1 MEIVIDCEYN
11 EHKGQL
17 ISMALVPFDGPVFY
31 EVLNCENPAPWVA
44 ENVMPYLNKETVTPK
59 VFEQKLYDY
68 LNQFDSIELIC
79 DWLEDPALFCMAL
92 ITGPGIRLDTPPLTI
107 KVLRTLDLP
116 EGDGN
121 SEVLHN
127 ALSDAT
133 AIGNLY
139 WGNGEKDAYG
149 VSERLMWRVT
159 NDESTPCAQFHH
171 PRTGT
176 IEMYWPPREL
186 GTDRAVLEVHRQ
198 DLRRHNA
205 DGTNTAYYSTH
216 ALTTLQ
222 HRMKKHYHN
231 YQYPQGNPAQ

>member
-17 ISMALVPFDGPVFY
+17 ISMALVPFDGPSFY

-92 ITGPGIRLDTPPLTI
+92 ITGPGIRLDTPPLTM

-139 WGNGEKDAYG
+139 WGDGEKDAHG
-149 VSERLMWRVT
+149 VSQRLMWRVT
-159 NDESTPCAQFHH
+159 NDESDMGARFYH
-171 PRTGT
+171 PRQG
-176 IEMYWPPREL
+176 EMEL
-186 GTDRAVLEVHRQ
+186 KWQPKDDRLVLEAFRQ
-198 DLRRHNA
+198 DLRPSRA
-205 DGTNTAYYSTH
+205 RDGEVPVYYSRH
-216 ALTTLQ
+216 HIDTLQ
-222 HRMKKHYHN
+222 HHMKNHYFN
-231 YQYPQGNPAQ
+231 YQYPAGKQR